1 MALVPVRQVME
12 MVVARLEASRPEQA
26 LRAVWESCSPWRS
39 DRVWPS
45 ALRGGVLTLGA
56 AAPVFSHEVT
66 LRRMEIIRRLNE
78 AMGRA
83 MIKEVRVRL
92 EPKR

>member
-1 MALVPVRQVME
+1 MALVSARQVMGL
-12 MVVARLEASRPEQA
+12 VTARLEASRPEQA
-26 LRAVWESCSPWRS
+26 LRAVWESCSPWRA

-45 ALRGGVLTLGA
+45 GLRSGVLTLGA
-56 AAPVFSHEVT
+56 AAPVFSQEVT
-66 LRRMEIIRRLNE
+66 LRRGELIRKLNE

-83 MIKEVRVRL
+83 MVKEVRVRL